1 MARRWLGPF
10 GGTALV
16 VMCTIA
22 LAGTAGLAE
31 TGQQTNPPPAQTPPP
46 PTQPVP
52 KPFPGS
58 NPPTTA
64 PGKPADGSAPAAPT
78 PAPKPN
84 LPSPQELA
92 NAPLYPA
99 ADFLESFDAGRGQ
112 KYFIYGTNA
121 PYIDIIAFYRKQL
134 GNGGQEVFRA
144 PAMQRFD
151 LGRFDEQTM
160 AYPPSVVVKDYS
172 WNGSPGYLF
181 VSGTTEKRYK
191 TIIQIVPAT
200 LR

>member
-10 GGTALV
+10 AGTALV
-16 VMCTIA
+16 VTCTIA
-22 LAGTAGLAE
+22 LASTAGLAQ
-31 TGQQTNPPPAQTPPP
+31 TGQQTNPPPTQTPPP
-46 PTQPVP
+46 TTQPVP

-58 NPPTTA
+58 NPPTTT
-64 PGKPADGSAPAAPT
+64 PGKPVDGSAPAAPT

>member
-1 MARRWLGPF
+1 MTRRW
-10 GGTALV
+10 LV
-16 VMCTIA
+16 VMCAVA
-22 LAGTAGLAE
+22 LAGTAGLAQ
-31 TGQQTNPPPAQTPPP
+31 TGQQPPPPTQTPP

-58 NPPTTA
+58 NPPTTT
-64 PGKPADGSAPAAPT
+64 PGKPADGSAP
-78 PAPKPN
+78 PAPAVPPRPN
-84 LPSPQELA
+84 VPSPQEIA
-92 NAPLYPA
+92 NAPIYPA
-99 ADFLESFDAGRGQ
+99 ADFLDSFDAGRGQ

-121 PYIDIIAFYRKQL
+121 PYVDIIAFYRKQL
-134 GNGGQEVFRA
+134 GTGGQEVFRA

-200 LR
+200 AR

>member
-1 MARRWLGPF
+1 MIRRWLGPF
-10 GGTALV
+10 AGTALV

-22 LAGTAGLAE
+22 LAGAAGLAE
-31 TGQQTNPPPAQTPPP
+31 TGQQTNPPPTQTPPP
-46 PTQPVP
+46 TTQPVP

-58 NPPTTA
+58 NPPTTT
-64 PGKPADGSAPAAPT
+64 PGKPADGSAPAV

-160 AYPPSVVVKDYS
+160 AYPPSVVVKDYT
-172 WNGSPGYLF
+172 WNGGTGYLA
-181 VSGTTEKRYK
+181 VSGTTERRYR
-191 TIIQIVPAT
+191 TIIQIVPVTAAQ
-200 LR
+200 

>member
-10 GGTALV
+10 VGTALV
-16 VMCTIA
+16 VMCAIVVA
-22 LAGTAGLAE
+22 SAAGYARA
-31 TGQQTNPPPAQTPPP
+31 QQQTPPP
-46 PTQPVP
+46 TQTPPPGTQPIP

-58 NPPTTA
+58 NPPGTP
-64 PGKPADGSAPAAPT
+64 PGKPGDGSAPAPAPAV
-78 PAPKPN
+78 PPKPN
-84 LPSPQELA
+84 VPSPQELA

-99 ADFLESFDAGRGQ
+99 ADFLDSFDAGRGQ

-121 PYIDIIAFYRKQL
+121 PYVDIIAFYRKQL
-134 GNGGQEVFRA
+134 GTGGQEVFRA

-172 WNGSPGYLF
+172 WNNSPGYLF

-200 LR
+200 AR